1 MQGVTDSESVRDS
14 QQSRLRQP
22 VRRDPLT
29 YYYSRFRYANTL
41 RYQSFVDVHVAL
53 VVCVCISISKICELL
68 RYVMVFWAHHFV
80 PLILLN
86 MACSLTA
93 IE

>member
-41 RYQSFVDVHVAL
+41 RYQSFVDVHVA
-53 VVCVCISISKICELL
+53 VVVLCLYKYQQNMRIAPLCDGILGTAFCS
-68 RYVMVFWAHHFV
+68 FDFV
-80 PLILLN
+80 EYGL
-86 MACSLTA
+86 
-93 IE
+93 